1 MMPDA
6 PPVYRPP
13 GTRNDAQRERQ
24 RDRAYDRQRRE
35 TQPFRRWYNLALW
48 QRRRA
53 HQLASEP
60 LCRMCAAAGKVTPA
74 TIADHVIPHRGDWT
88 LFAGGELQSL
98 CKFHHDSTKQAA
110 EDTQHGTARPEWLKP
125 SAVPLT
131 IVTGPPAG
139 GKNTYVDQYAAP
151 GDLIIDLDIIATDLS
166 GQQHGHD
173 WDRRWLG
180 PALHER
186 NRVLGGLARD
196 PSARAAWFL
205 VGAPTPEERTWWAD
219 KLHPR
224 EIVVLE
230 TSIDVCMKRIRSAG
244 DRSRDRSYDAAS
256 LWWAGYQRRAGE
268 TVIVTRSPGGS

>member
-6 PPVYRPP
+6 PPMYRPP
-13 GTRNDAQRERQ
+13 GTRNDAQRARQ
-24 RDRAYDRQRRE
+24 RKRAYDRQRRE

-60 LCRMCAAAGKVTPA
+60 LCRVCAAAGKVTPA

-110 EDTQHGTARPEWLKP
+110 EEKRQGVARPEWLKP

-139 GKNTYVDQYAAP
+139 GKNTYVDQHAAP
-151 GDLIIDLDIIATDLS
+151 GDLIIDLDMIAADLS
-166 GQQHGHD
+166 GHHGHD

-186 NRVLGGLARD
+186 NRCSAVWRPAVRARGARGSS
-196 PSARAAWFL
+196 SARRRPKSAH
-205 VGAPTPEERTWWAD
+205 GGPTSCARAKSW
-219 KLHPR
+219 
-224 EIVVLE
+224 
-230 TSIDVCMKRIRSAG
+230 C
-244 DRSRDRSYDAAS
+244 SRPAS
-256 LWWAGYQRRAGE
+256 TFA
-268 TVIVTRSPGGS
+268 